1 MVMVTLKIQMFV
13 NEINGIVTWLAQ
25 IPDFLFNQNNIIVR
39 GAKKQK
45 DTCDFT
51 VTVMKSYYSDFV

>member
-1 MVMVTLKIQMFV
+1 MVIVTLKIQMFV

-39 GAKKQK
+39 GAKKTKGKRSLTQNYVRILK
-45 DTCDFT
+45 L
-51 VTVMKSYYSDFV
+51 